1 MSWYCVTVFQENS
14 FYMRFLQSY
23 YYCYSPSF
31 PAFCHLSL
39 LNELYNVFY
48 LILSVCTTGM
58 SGVLNYRPPRG
69 GIAARETARR
79 RSKLTSRRTPRGY
92 LVGPTSTFR
101 ITYGIMRLQ
110 VCSINS
116 PYSPR
121 ALEDPTLACRCH

>member
-1 MSWYCVTVFQENS
+1 MSWYFRKIRFACG
-14 FYMRFLQSY
+14 FLQSTVIRL
-23 YYCYSPSF
+23 PSF
-31 PAFCHLSL
+31 PTFCHLSF
-39 LNELYNVFY
+39 LNELCNVLY

-79 RSKLTSRRTPRGY
+79 RSKLTSQRTPRGY
-92 LVGPTSTFR
+92 LVGPTSAFR

-116 PYSPR
+116 PYPPR
-121 ALEDPTLACRCH
+121 AWRTRRWSAGAIN